1 MSQTIIATAKDPRNG
16 SDIVIYKQ
24 TWTVH
29 ILKNHSELEDCGNGN
44 DCLTEVVTT
53 LNNPDIIRA
62 GRNPEKEELFIR
74 YTTSEDFGVYQG
86 ISVST
91 RTENNKITMEQPS
104 LNDHNKQ
111 EYPPMHTT
119 EHVINRT
126 MVNLFGCGRAISAHI
141 ERKKSKLDFALQT
154 CPEETDII
162 RIENTVNEVLRRNLQ
177 SIS

>member
-1 MSQTIIATAKDPRNG
+1 MSQTIIVTAKDPRNG

-91 RTENNKITMEQPS
+91 RTENNKTFVTTAYHDEIKPS
-104 LNDHNKQ
+104 KGVVK
-111 EYPPMHTT
+111 YM
-119 EHVINRT
+119 
-126 MVNLFGCGRAISAHI
+126 
-141 ERKKSKLDFALQT
+141 KKKGAK
-154 CPEETDII
+154 
-162 RIENTVNEVLRRNLQ
+162 
-177 SIS
+177 

>member
-91 RTENNKITMEQPS
+91 RTENNKTFVTTAYHDEIKPS
-104 LNDHNKQ
+104 FLILPGSSFPHPKRNILKWYVFCTQMLLWDLPFPN
-111 EYPPMHTT
+111 P
-119 EHVINRT
+119 
-126 MVNLFGCGRAISAHI
+126 GSHI
-141 ERKKSKLDFALQT
+141 LL
-154 CPEETDII
+154 
-162 RIENTVNEVLRRNLQ
+162 
-177 SIS
+177 